1 MEIIL
6 LVLMQLIYIVLNQ
19 LGLIVNNW
27 VVVFSPTIVPIV
39 FIGLIFSVCWLHD
52 HRRGKVKRK
61 LK

>member
-27 VVVFSPTIVPIV
+27 VVVFSPTIGTIV
-39 FIGLIFSVCWLHD
+39 FIGLIFSVFWLSN